1 MQAKITHLITTHHCK
16 MNFLGEISAL
26 VVAICWTLSALF
38 FEKAGRKIGSLSVN
52 IIRLVW
58 AFLLL
63 GITLLITKNTFFP
76 LDATTYQWFWLGLS
90 GIVGLFLGDLFLFK
104 SYLLIGSRTA
114 TLIMST
120 VPVITATIGWFF
132 LEEILSLKSILAIII
147 SITGIVIAIAD
158 RRLKIRV
165 PVKGL
170 LYAFG
175 GAMGQAVGLILSK
188 KGIGDYDPIS
198 ATQIRILFGLVCF
211 IIMIT
216 LLRRWPKVKE
226 ALSDKSGIRAV
237 SIGAFFGPFLGITLS
252 LFAIQNTQTG
262 IASTFMALVP
272 VFIII
277 PSAIMFKEKITPHHV
292 IGAIVSIIGV
302 SLFFF

>member
-1 MQAKITHLITTHHCK
+1 

-63 GITLLITKNTFFP
+63 GVTLLFTKHTFFP
-76 LDATTYQWFWLGLS
+76 TDATAYQWFWLGLS
-90 GIVGLFLGDLFLFK
+90 GVVGLFIGDLLLFK

-132 LEEILSLKSILAIII
+132 LEEILSLKSILAIIVSI
-147 SITGIVIAIAD
+147 SGIVIAIAD

-165 PVKGL
+165 PLKGL

-175 GAMGQAVGLILSK
+175 GAVGQAVGLILSK

-198 ATQIRILFGLVCF
+198 ATQIRIVFGMVCF
-211 IIMIT
+211 IILIT
-216 LLRRWPKVKE
+216 IIGRWPKVME
-226 ALSDKSGIRAV
+226 ALRDRNGFKSV

>member
-1 MQAKITHLITTHHCK
+1 M
-16 MNFLGEISAL
+16 FLGEFAAL
-26 VVAICWTLSALF
+26 FVAICWTVSALY

-63 GITLLITKNTFFP
+63 GIVLLFTKQTFLP
-76 LDATTYQWFWLGLS
+76 LDATGYQWFWLGLS
-90 GIVGLFLGDLFLFK
+90 GVVGLFLGDLFLFK
-104 SYLLIGSRTA
+104 SYLVIGSRTS
-114 TLIMST
+114 TLVMSS

-132 LEEILSLKSILAIII
+132 LDEILSLKSIIAILV
-147 SITGIVIAIAD
+147 SLSGIVIAIAD

-165 PVKGL
+165 PAKGL
-170 LYAFG
+170 LLAFG
-175 GAMGQAVGLILSK
+175 GAMGQAIGLILSK

-198 ATQIRILFGLVCF
+198 ATQIRILFGLICF
-211 IIMIT
+211 VIMIT
-216 LLRRWPKVKE
+216 ALKRWPRVKE
-226 ALSDKSGIRAV
+226 ALKDKSGIRAV
-237 SIGAFFGPFLGITLS
+237 SIGSFFGPFLGITLS
-252 LFAIQNTQTG
+252 LFAIQHTKTG

-277 PSAIMFKEKITPHHV
+277 PSAIMFKEKIAPHHV
-292 IGAIVSIIGV
+292 IGAIISIIGV

>member
-1 MQAKITHLITTHHCK
+1 
-16 MNFLGEISAL
+16 
-26 VVAICWTLSALF
+26 
-38 FEKAGRKIGSLSVN
+38 
-52 IIRLVW
+52 
-58 AFLLL
+58 
-63 GITLLITKNTFFP
+63 
-76 LDATTYQWFWLGLS
+76 
-90 GIVGLFLGDLFLFK
+90 
-104 SYLLIGSRTA
+104 
-114 TLIMST
+114 MST
-120 VPVITATIGWFF
+120 VPVITATVGWFF
-132 LEEILSLKSILAIII
+132 LEEILSLKSILAIVI
-147 SITGIVIAIAD
+147 SITGIVIAISD
-158 RRLKIRV
+158 RRLKINV
-165 PVKGL
+165 PAKGL

-175 GAMGQAVGLILSK
+175 GALGQAFGLILSK

-226 ALSDKSGIRAV
+226 AFRDKSGIRSV
-237 SIGAFFGPFLGITLS
+237 SIGSFFGPFLGITLS
-252 LFAIQNTQTG
+252 LYAIQNTQTG

-272 VFIII
+272 VFIIV

>member
-1 MQAKITHLITTHHCK
+1 
-16 MNFLGEISAL
+16 MNFIGEFAAL
-26 VVAICWTLSALF
+26 AVAVCWTLSALF

-58 AFLLL
+58 AFILL
-63 GITLLITKNTFFP
+63 GITLMVTKHTFFP
-76 LDATTYQWFWLGLS
+76 LDATPYQWFWLGLS
-90 GIVGLFLGDLFLFK
+90 GIVGLFIGDLFLFK

-114 TLIMST
+114 TLIMSS
-120 VPVITATIGWFF
+120 VPVITASIGWFF
-132 LEEILSLKSILAIII
+132 LDEKLIPKQILAIAV
-147 SITGIVIAIAD
+147 SITGIIIAIAD

-165 PVKGL
+165 PRKGL

-175 GAMGQAVGLILSK
+175 GAVGQAVGLILSK

-216 LLRRWPKVKE
+216 IVRRWSKVKE
-226 ALSDKSGIRAV
+226 AFSDKSGIRAV
-237 SIGAFFGPFLGITLS
+237 SIGSFFGPFLGITLS
-252 LFAIQNTQTG
+252 LFAIQMTKTG

-272 VFIII
+272 VFIIV
-277 PSAIMFKEKITPHHV
+277 PSALMFKEKIMTHQV

-302 SLFFF
+302 SLFFL

>member
-1 MQAKITHLITTHHCK
+1 
-16 MNFLGEISAL
+16 
-26 VVAICWTLSALF
+26 
-38 FEKAGRKIGSLSVN
+38 LSVN

-63 GITLLITKNTFFP
+63 GITLLFTKNTFFP
-76 LDATTYQWFWLGLS
+76 LDATGYQWFWLGLS

-120 VPVITATIGWFF
+120 VPVITATVGWFF

-147 SITGIVIAIAD
+147 SITGIVIAISD
-158 RRLKIRV
+158 RRLKINV

-175 GAMGQAVGLILSK
+175 GALGQAFGLILSK

-198 ATQIRILFGLVCF
+198 ATQIRILFGMVCF

-226 ALSDKSGIRAV
+226 ALRDKSGIRAV
-237 SIGAFFGPFLGITLS
+237 SIGSFFGPFLGITLS
-252 LFAIQNTQTG
+252 LYAIQNTQTG

-272 VFIII
+272 VFIIV

>member
-1 MQAKITHLITTHHCK
+1 MPY
-16 MNFLGEISAL
+16 LGEIAAL

-63 GITLLITKNTFFP
+63 GITLLFTKHTFFP
-76 LDATTYQWFWLGLS
+76 LDATVYQWFWLGLS

-120 VPVITATIGWFF
+120 VPVITATVGWFF
-132 LEEILSLKSILAIII
+132 LEEILSLKSILAIVI
-147 SITGIVIAIAD
+147 SITGIVIAISD
-158 RRLKIRV
+158 RRLKINV
-165 PVKGL
+165 PAKGL

-175 GAMGQAVGLILSK
+175 GALGQAFGLILSK

-226 ALSDKSGIRAV
+226 AFRDKSGIRSV
-237 SIGAFFGPFLGITLS
+237 SIGSFFGPFLGITLS
-252 LFAIQNTQTG
+252 LYAIQHTQTG

-272 VFIII
+272 VFIIV

-292 IGAIVSIIGV
+292 IGAVVSIIGV

>member
-1 MQAKITHLITTHHCK
+1 
-16 MNFLGEISAL
+16 MNFLGEFAAL
-26 VVAICWTLSALF
+26 AVAVCWTLSALF

-58 AFLLL
+58 AFILL
-63 GITLLITKNTFFP
+63 GLTLMVTKQTFFP
-76 LDATTYQWFWLGLS
+76 FDATPYQWFWLGLS
-90 GIVGLFLGDLFLFK
+90 GVVGLFIGDLFLFK

-114 TLIMST
+114 TLIMSS

-132 LEEILSLKSILAIII
+132 LDEKLLPKQILAIVV
-147 SITGIVIAIAD
+147 SITGIIIAIAD

-165 PVKGL
+165 PKKGL

-175 GAMGQAVGLILSK
+175 GAVGQAVGLILSK

-216 LLRRWPKVKE
+216 LVGRWSKVKE
-226 ALSDKSGIRAV
+226 AFSDKAGIKAV
-237 SIGAFFGPFLGITLS
+237 SIGSFFGPFLGITLS
-252 LFAIQNTQTG
+252 LFAIQMTKTG

-277 PSAIMFKEKITPHHV
+277 PSAFMFKEKILPHHV
-292 IGAIVSIIGV
+292 IGAIVSILGV
-302 SLFFF
+302 SLFFL

>member
-1 MQAKITHLITTHHCK
+1 MPY
-16 MNFLGEISAL
+16 LGEIAAL
-26 VVAICWTLSALF
+26 VVAVCWTLSALF

-52 IIRLVW
+52 IIRLAW

-63 GITLLITKNTFFP
+63 GITLLFTKHTFFP
-76 LDATTYQWFWLGLS
+76 LDATAYQWFWLGLS

-120 VPVITATIGWFF
+120 VPVITATVGWFF
-132 LEEILSLKSILAIII
+132 LEEILSLKSILAIVI
-147 SITGIVIAIAD
+147 SITGIVIAISD
-158 RRLKIRV
+158 RRLKINV

-175 GAMGQAVGLILSK
+175 GALGQAFGLILSK

-226 ALSDKSGIRAV
+226 AFRDKSGIRSV
-237 SIGAFFGPFLGITLS
+237 SIGSFFGPFLGITLS
-252 LFAIQNTQTG
+252 LYAIQNTQTG

-272 VFIII
+272 VFIIV

>member
-1 MQAKITHLITTHHCK
+1 MPY
-16 MNFLGEISAL
+16 LGEIAAL

-63 GITLLITKNTFFP
+63 GVTLLFTKHTFFP
-76 LDATTYQWFWLGLS
+76 LDATAYQWFWLGLS

-120 VPVITATIGWFF
+120 VPVITATVGWFF

-147 SITGIVIAIAD
+147 SITGIVIAISD
-158 RRLKIRV
+158 RRLKINV

-175 GAMGQAVGLILSK
+175 GALGQAFGLILSK

-198 ATQIRILFGLVCF
+198 ATQIRILFGMVCF

-226 ALSDKSGIRAV
+226 ALRDKSGIRAV
-237 SIGAFFGPFLGITLS
+237 SIGSFFGPFLGITLS
-252 LFAIQNTQTG
+252 LYAIQNTQTG

-272 VFIII
+272 VFIIV

>member
-1 MQAKITHLITTHHCK
+1 

-63 GITLLITKNTFFP
+63 GVTLLFTKHTFFP
-76 LDATTYQWFWLGLS
+76 TDATAYQWFWLGLS
-90 GIVGLFLGDLFLFK
+90 GIVGLFVGDLFLFK

-165 PVKGL
+165 PAKGL

-175 GAMGQAVGLILSK
+175 GAVGQAVGLILSK

-198 ATQIRILFGLVCF
+198 ATQIRILFGMVCF

-226 ALSDKSGIRAV
+226 ALHDKSGIRAV
-237 SIGAFFGPFLGITLS
+237 SIGSFFGPFLGITLS

>member
-1 MQAKITHLITTHHCK
+1 
-16 MNFLGEISAL
+16 MNYIGEISAL
-26 VVAICWTLSALF
+26 VVAVCWTLSALF

-63 GITLLITKNTFFP
+63 GVTLLFTKQTFFP
-76 LDATTYQWFWLGLS
+76 LDATAYQWFWLGLS
-90 GIVGLFLGDLFLFK
+90 GVVGLFLGDLFLFK

-114 TLIMST
+114 TLIMSS
-120 VPVITATIGWFF
+120 VPVITATVGWFF
-132 LEEILSLKSILAIII
+132 LEEILSFKSIIAILI
-147 SITGIVIAIAD
+147 SLSGIVIAIAD
-158 RRLKIRV
+158 RRLKINV
-165 PVKGL
+165 PAKGL

-175 GAMGQAVGLILSK
+175 GAMGQAIGLILSK
-188 KGIGDYDPIS
+188 KGIGEYDPIS
-198 ATQIRILFGLVCF
+198 ATQIRILFGLICF
-211 IIMIT
+211 VIMISV
-216 LLRRWPKVKE
+216 LRRWPKVKE
-226 ALSDKSGIRAV
+226 ALRDKSGIRAV
-237 SIGAFFGPFLGITLS
+237 SIGSFFGPFLGITLS
-252 LFAIQNTQTG
+252 LFAIQHTKTG

-277 PSAIMFKEKITPHHV
+277 PSAIMFKEKISPHHV

>member
-1 MQAKITHLITTHHCK
+1 
-16 MNFLGEISAL
+16 MNYLGEIAAL

-38 FEKAGRKIGSLSVN
+38 FEKAGRRIGSLSVN

-63 GITLLITKNTFFP
+63 GVTLLFTKHTFFP
-76 LDATTYQWFWLGLS
+76 LDATAYQWFWLGLS

-120 VPVITATIGWFF
+120 VPVITAAVGWFF

-158 RRLKIRV
+158 KRLRINV
-165 PVKGL
+165 PAKGL

-175 GAMGQAVGLILSK
+175 GALGQAFGLILSK

-198 ATQIRILFGLVCF
+198 ATQIRILFGLVSF

-226 ALSDKSGIRAV
+226 AFRDKSGIRAV
-237 SIGAFFGPFLGITLS
+237 SIGSFFGPFLGITLS
-252 LFAIQNTQTG
+252 LYAIQHTQTG

-277 PSAIMFKEKITPHHV
+277 PSAIMFKEKITAHHV

>member
-1 MQAKITHLITTHHCK
+1 MPY
-16 MNFLGEISAL
+16 LGEIAAL

-63 GITLLITKNTFFP
+63 GVTLLFTKHTFFP
-76 LDATTYQWFWLGLS
+76 LDATAYQWFWLGLS

-120 VPVITATIGWFF
+120 VPVITATVGWFF
-132 LEEILSLKSILAIII
+132 LEEILSLKSILAIVI
-147 SITGIVIAIAD
+147 SITGIVIAISD
-158 RRLKIRV
+158 RRLKINV

-175 GAMGQAVGLILSK
+175 GALGQAFGLILSK

-198 ATQIRILFGLVCF
+198 ATQIRILFGMVCF

-226 ALSDKSGIRAV
+226 ALRDKSGIRAV
-237 SIGAFFGPFLGITLS
+237 SIGSFFGPFLGITLS
-252 LFAIQNTQTG
+252 LYAIQNTQTG

-272 VFIII
+272 VFIIV

>member
-1 MQAKITHLITTHHCK
+1 
-16 MNFLGEISAL
+16 MNFPGEFAAL
-26 VVAICWTLSALF
+26 AVAVCWTLSALF

-58 AFLLL
+58 AFILL
-63 GITLLITKNTFFP
+63 GLTLMVTKQTFFP
-76 LDATTYQWFWLGLS
+76 LDATPYQWFWLGLS

-114 TLIMST
+114 TLIMSS

-132 LEEILSLKSILAIII
+132 LDEKLSPKQILAIVV

-165 PVKGL
+165 PKRGL

-175 GAMGQAVGLILSK
+175 GAVGQAVGLILSK

-198 ATQIRILFGLVCF
+198 ATQIRILFGLICF
-211 IIMIT
+211 IIMISIVK
-216 LLRRWPKVKE
+216 RWSKVKE
-226 ALSDKSGIRAV
+226 AFSDKSGIRAV
-237 SIGAFFGPFLGITLS
+237 SIGSFFGPFLGITLS
-252 LFAIQNTQTG
+252 LYAIQLTKTG

-277 PSAIMFKEKITPHHV
+277 PSALMFKEKIMPHQV

-302 SLFFF
+302 SLFFL

>member
-1 MQAKITHLITTHHCK
+1 MPY
-16 MNFLGEISAL
+16 LGEIAAL
-26 VVAICWTLSALF
+26 VVAVCWTLSALF

-52 IIRLVW
+52 IIRLAW

-63 GITLLITKNTFFP
+63 GITLLFTKHTFFP
-76 LDATTYQWFWLGLS
+76 LDATAYQWFWLGLS

-120 VPVITATIGWFF
+120 VPVITAAVGWFF

-158 RRLKIRV
+158 KRLRINV
-165 PVKGL
+165 PAKGL

-175 GAMGQAVGLILSK
+175 GALGQAFGLILSK

-198 ATQIRILFGLVCF
+198 ATQIRILFGLVSF

-226 ALSDKSGIRAV
+226 AFRDKSGIRAV
-237 SIGAFFGPFLGITLS
+237 SIGSFFGPFLGITLS
-252 LFAIQNTQTG
+252 LYAIQHTQTG

-277 PSAIMFKEKITPHHV
+277 PSAIMFKEKITAHHV

>member
-1 MQAKITHLITTHHCK
+1 
-16 MNFLGEISAL
+16 MNYLGEIAAL
-26 VVAICWTLSALF
+26 VVAVCWTLSALF

-63 GITLLITKNTFFP
+63 GITLLFTKNTFFP
-76 LDATTYQWFWLGLS
+76 LDATAYQWFWLGLS

-120 VPVITATIGWFF
+120 VPVITATVGWFF

-147 SITGIVIAIAD
+147 SITGIVIAISD
-158 RRLKIRV
+158 RRLKINV
-165 PVKGL
+165 PFKGL

-175 GAMGQAVGLILSK
+175 GALGQAFGLILSK

-198 ATQIRILFGLVCF
+198 ATQIRILFGMVCF

-226 ALSDKSGIRAV
+226 ALRDKSGIRAV
-237 SIGAFFGPFLGITLS
+237 SIGSFFGPFLGITLS

-272 VFIII
+272 VFIIV

>member
-1 MQAKITHLITTHHCK
+1 
-16 MNFLGEISAL
+16 MNFIGEFAAL
-26 VVAICWTLSALF
+26 AVAICWTLSALF

-58 AFLLL
+58 AFILL
-63 GITLLITKNTFFP
+63 GITLMVTKQTFFP
-76 LDATTYQWFWLGLS
+76 LDATRYQWFWLGLS
-90 GIVGLFLGDLFLFK
+90 GVVGLFIGDLFLFK

-114 TLIMST
+114 TLIMSS
-120 VPVITATIGWFF
+120 VPVITATIGWF
-132 LEEILSLKSILAIII
+132 LLDEKLMPKHMLAIAV

-165 PVKGL
+165 PKKGL

-175 GAMGQAVGLILSK
+175 GAVGQAVGLILSK

-216 LLRRWPKVKE
+216 LVGRWSRVKE
-226 ALSDKSGIRAV
+226 AFTDKSGIRAV
-237 SIGAFFGPFLGITLS
+237 SIGSFFGPFLGITLS
-252 LFAIQNTQTG
+252 LFAIQMTKTG

-272 VFIII
+272 VFIIV
-277 PSAIMFKEKITPHHV
+277 PSALMFKEKIMIHQV

-302 SLFFF
+302 SLFFI

>member
-1 MQAKITHLITTHHCK
+1 
-16 MNFLGEISAL
+16 MNYFGEIAAL

-63 GITLLITKNTFFP
+63 GITLLFTKNTFFP
-76 LDATTYQWFWLGLS
+76 LDATGYQWFWLGLS

-120 VPVITATIGWFF
+120 VPVITATVGWFF
-132 LEEILSLKSILAIII
+132 LEEILSLKSILAIVI
-147 SITGIVIAIAD
+147 SITGIVIAISD
-158 RRLKIRV
+158 RRLKINV

-175 GAMGQAVGLILSK
+175 GALGQAFGLILSK

-198 ATQIRILFGLVCF
+198 ATQIRILFGMVCF

-226 ALSDKSGIRAV
+226 ALRDKSGIRAV
-237 SIGAFFGPFLGITLS
+237 SIGSFFGPFLGITLS
-252 LFAIQNTQTG
+252 LYAIQNTQTG

-272 VFIII
+272 VFIIV